1 MEEDLMENRGVTL
14 NSLRE
19 EQRALNRRML
29 LAVQVRDLEAQEALR
44 RELEDVGARIERFLG
59 GRL

>member
-1 MEEDLMENRGVTL
+1 MEKDPMENRGVTL

-29 LAVQVRDLEAQEALR
+29 LALQVRDLDAQEVLR
-44 RELEDVGARIERFLG
+44 RELEEIAAQIDRFLT

>member
-19 EQRALNRRML
+19 EQRALNRRLL
-29 LAVQVRDLEAQEALR
+29 LAVQLRDREAQESLQ
-44 RELEDVGARIERFLG
+44 RELEEITARIERFLG
-59 GRL
+59 P

>member
-29 LAVQVRDLEAQEALR
+29 LAVQVRDLEAQKALCQ
-44 RELEDVGARIERFLG
+44 ELEEIGARIEHFLG
-59 GRL
+59 GRI

>member
-1 MEEDLMENRGVTL
+1 MGKDPMENRGVTL

-29 LAVQVRDLEAQEALR
+29 LALQVRDLEAQEVLR
-44 RELEDVGARIERFLG
+44 RELEEIAAQIDRFLT

>member
-1 MEEDLMENRGVTL
+1 MEKDSMENRGVTL

-29 LAVQVRDLEAQEALR
+29 LAVQIRDLKAQEALR
-44 RELEDVGARIERFLG
+44 RELEEISAQIDRFLTR
-59 GRL
+59 RL

>member
-1 MEEDLMENRGVTL
+1 MEKDPMENRGVTL

-29 LAVQVRDLEAQEALR
+29 LALQVRDLEAQEVLR
-44 RELEDVGARIERFLG
+44 RELEEIAVQIDRFLT

>member
-1 MEEDLMENRGVTL
+1 MEDERFENRGVTL

-29 LAVQVRDLEAQEALR
+29 LAVQVRDLEAQAALR
-44 RELEDVGARIERFLG
+44 RELEDIAARIERFLG

>member
-1 MEEDLMENRGVTL
+1 MEKDPMENRGATL

-29 LAVQVRDLEAQEALR
+29 LALQVRDLEAQEVLR
-44 RELEDVGARIERFLG
+44 RELEEIAAQIDRFLT